1 MQAGQG
7 VSDGQGAAD
16 AEGQDC
22 VAVCLATTKRCAMGF
37 GRCHMLSGGNM
48 AAVCACLAATGA
60 CNPGAV
66 RAQTK
71 RLLLFSPCTFGFE
84 KTCFSSCF
92 LTSTSTVSRMAFV
105 NVGHMIL
112 IILLIMLTCR
122 QAYRPGC
129 TSGSAACRA
138 TTMRLRMPLCCCCCY
153 FCCAV
158 FLVVLLA
165 GVPSSSHVYAPADS
179 LGWWSMA
186 PCNPAAYACRCQS
199 WCQALAP
206 PHRPCHLQTRPG
218 MIGPWASGCGERFV
232 GRPASST

>member
-1 MQAGQG
+1 MQAGLG

-22 VAVCLATTKRCAMGF
+22 VAVCLATKRCAMGL
-37 GRCHMLSGGNM
+37 GRCHMLSGSNM
-48 AAVCACLAATGA
+48 AAVCTATGD
-60 CNPGAV
+60 CIPGAV
-66 RAQTK
+66 RAQIK
-71 RLLLFSPCTFGFE
+71 ILVFSPCTFGFE

-92 LTSTSTVSRMAFV
+92 LTSTSTVSRMALV

-129 TSGSAACRA
+129 TSESAACRA

-158 FLVVLLA
+158 LLVALLA
-165 GVPSSSHVYAPADS
+165 GVPCSSHVYAPADS
-179 LGWWSMA
+179 LG
-186 PCNPAAYACRCQS
+186 
-199 WCQALAP
+199 
-206 PHRPCHLQTRPG
+206 
-218 MIGPWASGCGERFV
+218 
-232 GRPASST
+232 